1 MGFYRKTK
9 LFSYQLQVAA
19 ATFQLNC
26 VPRQLSLTACLWQ
39 LLFRVL
45 VVKCHQFSVTS
56 LQQAVDSIT
65 LALPTEEMPMSWRN
79 EIEEIRR
86 REELAKKMGGEERIQ
101 RQHDN
106 GRLTVRERID
116 ALVDPGSFH
125 EIGALAGRANYDGQS
140 ELKDFTPS
148 NFVLGTADID
158 GRRVVIGGDDFTVR
172 GGAADAKI
180 GDKSGYGEKYA
191 LEMRLPLIRLVD
203 GSGGGGSVKTLEMV
217 GHSYVP
223 ALHGFETTM
232 KLMGVVPVICAC
244 MGSVAGLGAVRVTI
258 SHFSLMIK
266 GTSQL
271 FVAGPPVV
279 ERGFGKPVG
288 KNELGGSQIHAHGS
302 GAVDNEVESEPEA
315 FKTIKLFLSYLPQNV
330 WQAPTRT
337 ERTDR
342 VDRREESLLT
352 VIPRDRRQMYQIR
365 EIINAIVDVDSFFEI
380 NAGYGESLV
389 VGLARLDGFS
399 IGVIANDTCHHGGAV
414 NATASEKMMRF
425 VDLCDTFHIPVVNLV
440 DNPGFL
446 IGVQAEEEG
455 TVRLGSRALMAIY
468 QSTVPW
474 VSVIIRRCYG
484 VAGAGHGKTD
494 GLNLRYA
501 WPSADWGSLPI
512 EGGVQAA
519 YRRDIEAAEDADA
532 RRQELEDMLEQY
544 RSPLRTAEAF
554 GVEDVLD
561 PRDTRPL
568 LCDWVELAYEIIPTQ
583 LGPKAR
589 SPRA

>member
-1 MGFYRKTK
+1 
-9 LFSYQLQVAA
+9 
-19 ATFQLNC
+19 
-26 VPRQLSLTACLWQ
+26 
-39 LLFRVL
+39 
-45 VVKCHQFSVTS
+45 
-56 LQQAVDSIT
+56 
-65 LALPTEEMPMSWRN
+65 MSWQD
-79 EIEEIRR
+79 EIDEIRR
-86 REELAKKMGGEERIQ
+86 REELAKAMGGEERIQ

-116 ALVDPGSFH
+116 ALTDPGSFH
-125 EIGALAGRANYDGQS
+125 EIGALAGKASYDKLGNL
-140 ELKDFTPS
+140 EDFTPS
-148 NFVLGTADID
+148 NFVMGTAEIN

-180 GDKSGYGEKYA
+180 GDKSGYAEKYA

-232 KLMGVVPVICAC
+232 KLMGVVPVVCAC

-266 GTSQL
+266 GSSQL
-271 FVAGPPVV
+271 FVAGPPIV

-302 GAVDNEVESEPEA
+302 GAVDNEVESEQDA
-315 FKTIKLFLSYLPQNV
+315 FVQIRTFLAYLPQNV
-330 WQAPTRT
+330 WQAPPRVESSDPV
-337 ERTDR
+337 ERRD
-342 VDRREESLLT
+342 ESLLSI
-352 VIPRDRRQMYQIR
+352 IPRDRRQMYQVR
-365 EIINAIVDVDSFFEI
+365 EIIEAIVDSDAFFEI

-389 VGLARLDGFS
+389 VGLARLDGYAVG
-399 IGVIANDTCHHGGAV
+399 IMANDTCHHGGAV

-425 VDLCDTFHIPVVNLV
+425 VDLCDTFHLPVVNLV

-468 QSTVPW
+468 QSTIPW

-519 YRRDIEAAEDADA
+519 YRRDIEAAEDPDA
-532 RRQELEDMLEQY
+532 RRRELEAMLEQY

-554 GVEDVLD
+554 GIEEVID

-568 LCDWVELAYEIIPTQ
+568 LGAWVRLAYEIIPTQ
-583 LGPKAR
+583 LGPKSR
-589 SPRA
+589 TPRP

>member
-1 MGFYRKTK
+1 
-9 LFSYQLQVAA
+9 
-19 ATFQLNC
+19 
-26 VPRQLSLTACLWQ
+26 
-39 LLFRVL
+39 
-45 VVKCHQFSVTS
+45 
-56 LQQAVDSIT
+56 
-65 LALPTEEMPMSWRN
+65 MSWQK
-79 EIEEIRR
+79 EVDEIRR
-86 REELAKKMGGEERIQ
+86 REALAKEMGGEERIQ

-116 ALVDPGSFH
+116 KLADTGSFH
-125 EIGALAGRANYDGQS
+125 EIGALAGKAEYDEQG

-148 NFVLGTADID
+148 NFVLGTADLN

-172 GGAADAKI
+172 GGAADAKV

-191 LEMRLPLIRLVD
+191 LEMRLPLVRLVD

-217 GHSYVP
+217 GYSYVP
-223 ALHGFETTM
+223 ALAGFSTTM
-232 KLMGVVPVICAC
+232 ELMGQVPVVCAC

-279 ERGFGKPVG
+279 ERGFGKPVE
-288 KNELGGSQIHAHGS
+288 KNELGGSQIHAHQS
-302 GAVDNEVESEPEA
+302 GAVDNEVETEEEA
-315 FKTIKLFLSYLPQNV
+315 FLTIKQFLSYLPQNV
-330 WQAPTRT
+330 WQLPPIINCDDST
-337 ERTDR
+337 E
-342 VDRREESLLT
+342 RREESLLS
-352 VIPRDRRQMYQIR
+352 VIPRDRREMYEVR
-365 EIINAIVDVDSFFEI
+365 DVINAVVDQDSFFEI
-380 NAGYGESLV
+380 NAGYGQSLV
-389 VGLARLDGFS
+389 VGLGRFNGHPVG
-399 IGVIANDTCHHGGAV
+399 IIANDTKHHGGAV
-414 NATASEKMMRF
+414 NASASEKMMRF
-425 VDLCDTFHIPVVNLV
+425 VDLCDTFHLPVVNLV

-446 IGVQAEEEG
+446 IGTEAEQEG
-455 TVRLGSRALMAIY
+455 TVRLGSRALMAVY
-468 QSTVPW
+468 QATVPW
-474 VSVIIRRCYG
+474 VSIIIRRCYG

-519 YRRDIEAAEDADA
+519 YRRDIEAAVDPSA
-532 RRQELEDMLEQY
+532 RRKELEDMLEQY

-554 GVEDVLD
+554 GIEEVID

-568 LCDWVELAYEIIPTQ
+568 LCDWVKLAYEILPSQ

-589 SPRA
+589 TPRP